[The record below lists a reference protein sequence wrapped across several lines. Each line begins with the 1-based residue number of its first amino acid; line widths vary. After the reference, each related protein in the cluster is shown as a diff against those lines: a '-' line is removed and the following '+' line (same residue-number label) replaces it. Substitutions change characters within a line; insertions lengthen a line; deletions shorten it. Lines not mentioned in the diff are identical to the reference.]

1 MKAIKQKIHF
11 DFGKLIKA
19 QPRVQTRFM
28 IRKLTKE
35 LCQSVNSKAGNVEC
49 TLCQRVNLTE
59 SIDKNKSFS
68 RSAPENL

>member
-11 DFGKLIKA
+11 DFRKLIKA

-35 LCQSVNSKAGNVEC
+35 LCQSVNSKTGNVEC
-49 TLCQRVNLTE
+49 TLCHRVNLTE
-59 SIDKNKSFS
+59 SDKNKSFS